1 MGGLLLIEGIL
12 ISSGALISF
21 LYKEN
26 DWFIFLISSAICLL
40 VGGISFLIG
49 RKTLPVIGRKEGFV
63 TVTLVWII
71 FSLFGLLPF
80 WLSRS
85 IPSFT
90 DAFFETMSGFTTTGA
105 SILNNIES
113 LSHGMLFW
121 RSFIQWIGGLGIIVF
136 SLVLLPIFGFS
147 GVQLF
152 AAEVSGP
159 TKDKIHPK
167 TSETAKRILGIY
179 LALTLAQTILLRIAG
194 MTWFDAINHSFTT
207 VATGGYSTKQASIAY
222 WDSPFIQYI
231 FIVFMVL
238 AGVNFSLYYYA
249 YKQKFAKVF
258 NNEELKYYLIVIAL
272 STIVIFFSIIDFT
285 QINNL
290 QNLEQSFREGIF
302 HVVSIITTTGYATVD
317 YMKWIPFTWIILLLL
332 MLNGASAGST
342 TGGMKMVR
350 VVILFKYCYYEIKKI
365 IHPNAIIPVTYNN
378 HGLQLTIVNRVL
390 AFVFVYLLT
399 IALGILILTANG
411 VGLYESIGG
420 VISSIGCVGPGLGAV
435 GPAGNYACLPDF
447 SKWTLAFLM
456 LLGRLEIFTVLLI
469 FTPAFWKK

>member
-12 ISSGALISF
+12 ISSGALVSF
-21 LYKEN
+21 IYKEN
-26 DWFIFLISSAICLL
+26 DWLYFLISSVICLSL
-40 VGGISFLIG
+40 GAISFLIG
-49 RKTLPVIGRKEGFV
+49 RNTPPVIGRKEGFI

-105 SILNNIES
+105 SILNDIES

-167 TSETAKRILGIY
+167 TAETAKRILGIY
-179 LALTLAQTILLRIAG
+179 FALTLAQTIFLRIAG

-207 VATGGYSTKQASIAY
+207 IATGGYSTKQASIAY

-231 FIVFMVL
+231 FIIFMIL
-238 AGVNFSLYYYA
+238 AGVNFSLYYYT
-249 YKQKFAKVF
+249 YKQKFTKVF
-258 NNEELKYYLIVIAL
+258 TNEELKYYLITIAVF
-272 STIVIFFSIIDFT
+272 TITVFFSIVDFK

-290 QNLEQSFREGIF
+290 QKLEQSFREGIF
-302 HVVSIITTTGYATVD
+302 QVTSIITTTGYTTVD
-317 YMKWIPFTWIILLLL
+317 YMKWIPVTWILLLLL

-350 VVILFKYCYYEIKKI
+350 IVILFKYCYYEITKI

-378 HGLQLTIVNRVL
+378 HALQLTVVNRVL
-390 AFVFVYLLT
+390 AFVFVYLL
-399 IALGILILTANG
+399 IVALGILILTANG

-420 VISSIGCVGPGLGAV
+420 VISSIGCVGPGLGNV
-435 GPAGNYACLPDF
+435 GPAGNYAFLPDF